1 MKAKLLFTH
10 TLTPLYPGTG
20 QGSGV
25 IDLPIA
31 REIATNIPYLPGS
44 SLKGVLRDECKDE
57 TLCKTLFGPETKNIS
72 DSNSQAGVLQFTDQR
87 LLLLPVR
94 SLSGTFA
101 WVTAPF
107 VLQRFKRTLTHL
119 NIKDAPSGIPQPA
132 KDEAH
137 TAHGSGL
144 PLTIGQNK
152 QVILEDLDFT
162 AVTDQQPVT
171 DWAGWL
177 GKCLFPDDKKG
188 EGWRKTLSEKLCVL
202 HDDRY
207 SFLLETATEVIAR
220 NVLDE
225 NKTSENLWYEE
236 ALPAESILEGLVI
249 AQVIGKSDNPD
260 TALTEM
266 VKLTKGLIQL
276 GGHATIGRGFCRLIP
291 A

>member
-1 MKAKLLFTH
+1 MKARLLFTH
-10 TLTPLYPGTG
+10 ALTPLYPGTG

-31 REIATNIPYLPGS
+31 REISTNIPYLPGS
-44 SLKGVLRDECKDE
+44 SLKGVLRDVCQDAA
-57 TLCKTLFGPETKNIS
+57 LCKTLFGPESKSIS

-101 WVTAPF
+101 WVTSPF
-107 VLQRFKRTLTHL
+107 ILQRFSRSLSHIGV
-119 NIKDAPSGIPQPA
+119 NDAPTIPQPA

-137 TAHGSGL
+137 TGHQSGL
-144 PLTIGQNK
+144 PLNIGSKK

-171 DWAGWL
+171 DWAEWL
-177 GKCLFPDDKKG
+177 GAHLFPTDNKG
-188 EGWRKTLSEKLCVL
+188 EGWRKTLSEKLCLL
-202 HDDRY
+202 HDDRFG
-207 SFLLETATEVIAR
+207 FLLETGTEVIAR
-220 NVLDE
+220 NVLDD

-236 ALPAESILEGLVI
+236 ALPAESILEGFVI
-249 AQVIGKSDNPD
+249 AQAVGKAADPD
-260 TALTEM
+260 SALTEL
-266 VKLTKGLIQL
+266 VKLTTGLIQL
-276 GGHATIGRGFCRLIP
+276 GGHATIGRGFCRVIP

>member
-10 TLTPLYPGTG
+10 ALTPLYPGTG

-44 SLKGVLRDECKDE
+44 SLKGVLRDECKD
-57 TLCKTLFGPETKNIS
+57 TALCKTLFGPETKNIS
-72 DSNSQAGVLQFTDQR
+72 DSNSHAGVLQFTDQR

-94 SLSGTFA
+94 SLAGTFA
-101 WVTAPF
+101 WATSPF
-107 VLQRFKRTLTHL
+107 ILQRFSRSLAH
-119 NIKDAPSGIPQPA
+119 IGVEDAPTVPQPDKGDA
-132 KDEAH
+132 F
-137 TAHGSGL
+137 TAHNSGL
-144 PLTIGQNK
+144 PLNIGSQP

-162 AVTDQQPVT
+162 AVTDQQLVT
-171 DWAGWL
+171 DWAEWL
-177 GKCLFPDDKKG
+177 GARLFPADNKG

-202 HDDRY
+202 HDDRFD
-207 SFLLETATEVIAR
+207 FLLETGTEVIAR

-225 NKTSENLWYEE
+225 NKTSQNLWYEE

-249 AQVIGKSDNPD
+249 AQAIGKADNPD
-260 TALTEM
+260 NALAEL
-266 VKLTKGLIQL
+266 VKLTGGLIQL
-276 GGHATIGRGFCRLIP
+276 GGHATIGRNFCRLIP

>member
-10 TLTPLYPGTG
+10 ALTPLYPGTG

-44 SLKGVLRDECKDE
+44 SLKGVLRDECKDAA
-57 TLCKTLFGPETKNIS
+57 LCKTLFGPETKNIS
-72 DSNSQAGVLQFTDQR
+72 ESNSQAGVLQFTDQR

-101 WVTAPF
+101 WVTSPF
-107 VLQRFKRTLTHL
+107 VLQRFKRSLAHIGI
-119 NIKDAPSGIPQPA
+119 NDAPAIPQPA
-132 KDEAH
+132 KDEAY
-137 TAHGSGL
+137 TAHNSNL
-144 PLTIGQNK
+144 PLNMGSKQ

-162 AVTDQQPVT
+162 AVTNQQPVT
-171 DWAGWL
+171 DWAEWL
-177 GKCLFPDDKKG
+177 GARLFPTDEKG
-188 EGWRKTLSEKLCVL
+188 KGWRKTLAEKLCIL
-202 HDDRY
+202 HDDRFG
-207 SFLLETATEVIAR
+207 FLLETGTEVIAR

-249 AQVIGKSDNPD
+249 AQAIGKADNPD
-260 TALTEM
+260 TALTEL
-266 VKLTKGLIQL
+266 VRLTGGLIQL

>member
-10 TLTPLYPGTG
+10 ALTPLYPGTG

-57 TLCKTLFGPETKNIS
+57 ALCKTLFGPEAKTIS
-72 DSNSQAGVLQFTDQR
+72 ESNSQAGVLQFTDQR

-101 WVTAPF
+101 WVTSPLI
-107 VLQRFKRTLTHL
+107 LQRFSRLLTYIDIH
-119 NIKDAPSGIPQPA
+119 DAPAIPQPA

-137 TAHGSGL
+137 TAHHSGL
-144 PLTIGQNK
+144 PLNIGGKQ

-162 AVTDQQPVT
+162 AVTDQQLVT
-171 DWAGWL
+171 DWAEWL
-177 GKCLFPDDKKG
+177 GACLFPADNSG
-188 EGWRKTLSEKLCVL
+188 EGWRKTLSEKLCIL
-202 HDDRY
+202 HDDRLG
-207 SFLLETATEVIAR
+207 FLLETGTEVIAR

-249 AQVIGKSDNPD
+249 AQSVGQANNPD
-260 TALTEM
+260 TALTEL
-266 VKLTKGLIQL
+266 VRLTTSLIQL

>member
-10 TLTPLYPGTG
+10 ALTPLYPGTG

-44 SLKGVLRDECKDE
+44 SLKGVLRDACQDAA
-57 TLCKTLFGPETKNIS
+57 LCNTLFGPESKSIS

-94 SLSGTFA
+94 SLAGTFA
-101 WVTAPF
+101 WATSPF
-107 VLQRFKRTLTHL
+107 ILQRFSRSLAH
-119 NIKDAPSGIPQPA
+119 IGVKDAPASPQPA

-137 TAHGSGL
+137 TAHNSNL
-144 PLTIGQNK
+144 PLNMGNK
-152 QVILEDLDFT
+152 QQVILEDLDFT

-171 DWAGWL
+171 DWAEWL
-177 GKCLFPDDKKG
+177 GACLFPADKKG
-188 EGWRKTLSEKLCVL
+188 EGWRKTLREKLCVL
-202 HDDRY
+202 HDDRFG
-207 SFLLETATEVIAR
+207 FLLETGTEVIAR

-225 NKTSENLWYEE
+225 NKTSQNLWYEE

-249 AQVIGKSDNPD
+249 AQAIGKADNPD
-260 TALTEM
+260 NALAEL
-266 VKLTKGLIQL
+266 VKLTGGLIQL